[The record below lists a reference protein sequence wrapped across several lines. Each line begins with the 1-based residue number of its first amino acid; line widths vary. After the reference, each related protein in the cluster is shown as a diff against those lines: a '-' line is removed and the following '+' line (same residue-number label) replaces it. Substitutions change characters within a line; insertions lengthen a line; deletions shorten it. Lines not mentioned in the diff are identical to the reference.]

1 MNRGIKLALGGLLG
15 LVVLLIIAVV
25 LVVLL
30 VDLNRFKPQIEQ
42 AVQQQTGRT
51 LRIEG
56 DLGWS
61 LYPVLGIELGQ
72 TQLSNAPGFDDKPMA
87 SIKQVSVGV
96 ALLPLLKG
104 NLGVSELVLEAPEI
118 YLARKADGTTNWD
131 DLIQK
136 SKTEPEPTPE
146 QPAEES
152 QPLQI
157 AIEGVRLTDAQIE
170 WHDEQNQQSVR
181 IAPLTLI
188 TGPIEPGKPTDIQ
201 LQLAVANQNPQ
212 VDATLNLQTR
222 VASAEDFS
230 WVEWQDLILRLE
242 AKGEA
247 IPAELAKADL
257 SSSGRLYLQEQTLN
271 LQQTTLKFQVPGL
284 NKTMNAEGELS
295 LALQGNLETQ
305 TFSSQAVTLD
315 ALVTGKDLPGGKA
328 EISLQTPVTLDLKQ
342 QTLSLPAV
350 VANALGIKLNATV
363 TGKQILDD
371 PQLQGTLNVAQFAP
385 KPLLQRLG
393 VELPAMSDE
402 TALQSLSLSTQFN
415 ATPKLA
421 SLSKLKVVLDESNL
435 TGTAQAGLGEKTDL
449 GFKLALDKIN
459 LDRYLPPAA
468 AETSAPEGSKGS
480 DKKAPPASKTPTT
493 ASQEPAADPF
503 AWMDQINLDGN
514 INVGQV
520 QVKGAKITDIQL
532 NVVARDQILT
542 VDPLVASL
550 YGGRQS
556 TRVRVDTSGPEPK
569 TQVHT
574 AVQTVNVGTLLNSI
588 MSQAPLEGTGSLDLN
603 LNLTGLS
610 LDQIQRSLQGGGEL
624 RINDGAFNGVS
635 ILSSLRNNLAALSG
649 KPAQETKAETEL
661 KNFLAKFQI
670 DGGSLNWREMN
681 SKLGDVALSADGGF
695 NLFTQELD
703 TLLKITVPES
713 FKSKNDLLS
722 RLAGQQIPIKLGGTL
737 TDPKLGSVDLKNAIT
752 AQVQEKIDTKVQEK
766 REEVQKKVDE
776 KLQKGLEKLFKR

>member
-146 QPAEES
+146 QPAEER

-222 VASAEDFS
+222 IASAEDFS

-295 LALQGNLETQ
+295 LALQGNLEAQ

-315 ALVTGKDLPGGKA
+315 ALVTGQDLPGGRA
-328 EISLQTPVTLDLKQ
+328 EISLQTPMTLDLKQ
-342 QTLSLPAV
+342 QTRSLPAV
-350 VANALGIKLNATV
+350 LANALGIKLNATV
-363 TGKQILDD
+363 TGKQTLDD

-393 VELPAMSDE
+393 IKLPAMSDE
-402 TALQSLSLSTQFN
+402 TALQSLALSTQFN

-421 SLSKLKVVLDESNL
+421 SLSKLKVVLDE
-435 TGTAQAGLGEKTDL
+435 
-449 GFKLALDKIN
+449 
-459 LDRYLPPAA
+459 
-468 AETSAPEGSKGS
+468 
-480 DKKAPPASKTPTT
+480 
-493 ASQEPAADPF
+493 
-503 AWMDQINLDGN
+503 
-514 INVGQV
+514 
-520 QVKGAKITDIQL
+520 
-532 NVVARDQILT
+532 
-542 VDPLVASL
+542 
-550 YGGRQS
+550 
-556 TRVRVDTSGPEPK
+556 
-569 TQVHT
+569 
-574 AVQTVNVGTLLNSI
+574 
-588 MSQAPLEGTGSLDLN
+588 
-603 LNLTGLS
+603 
-610 LDQIQRSLQGGGEL
+610 
-624 RINDGAFNGVS
+624 
-635 ILSSLRNNLAALSG
+635 
-649 KPAQETKAETEL
+649 
-661 KNFLAKFQI
+661 
-670 DGGSLNWREMN
+670 
-681 SKLGDVALSADGGF
+681 
-695 NLFTQELD
+695 
-703 TLLKITVPES
+703 
-713 FKSKNDLLS
+713 
-722 RLAGQQIPIKLGGTL
+722 
-737 TDPKLGSVDLKNAIT
+737 
-752 AQVQEKIDTKVQEK
+752 
-766 REEVQKKVDE
+766 
-776 KLQKGLEKLFKR
+776 

>member
-1 MNRGIKLALGGLLG
+1 
-15 LVVLLIIAVV
+15 
-25 LVVLL
+25 
-30 VDLNRFKPQIEQ
+30 
-42 AVQQQTGRT
+42 
-51 LRIEG
+51 
-56 DLGWS
+56 
-61 LYPVLGIELGQ
+61 
-72 TQLSNAPGFDDKPMA
+72 
-87 SIKQVSVGV
+87 
-96 ALLPLLKG
+96 
-104 NLGVSELVLEAPEI
+104 
-118 YLARKADGTTNWD
+118 
-131 DLIQK
+131 
-136 SKTEPEPTPE
+136 
-146 QPAEES
+146 
-152 QPLQI
+152 
-157 AIEGVRLTDAQIE
+157 
-170 WHDEQNQQSVR
+170 HDEQNQQSVR

-222 VASAEDFS
+222 IASAEDFS

-284 NKTMNAEGELS
+284 KKTMNAEGELS

-315 ALVTGKDLPGGKA
+315 ALVTGQDLPGGRA

-402 TALQSLSLSTQFN
+402 NALQSLALSTQFN

-459 LDRYLPPAA
+459 LDRYLPPEA
-468 AETSAPEGSKGS
+468 AETSAPETAKQ
-480 DKKAPPASKTPTT
+480 ATPASKTPAT
-493 ASQEPAADPF
+493 AGQEPASDPF

-514 INVGQV
+514 IKVGQV

-542 VDPLVASL
+542 VDP
-550 YGGRQS
+550 
-556 TRVRVDTSGPEPK
+556 
-569 TQVHT
+569 
-574 AVQTVNVGTLLNSI
+574 
-588 MSQAPLEGTGSLDLN
+588 
-603 LNLTGLS
+603 
-610 LDQIQRSLQGGGEL
+610 
-624 RINDGAFNGVS
+624 
-635 ILSSLRNNLAALSG
+635 
-649 KPAQETKAETEL
+649 
-661 KNFLAKFQI
+661 
-670 DGGSLNWREMN
+670 
-681 SKLGDVALSADGGF
+681 
-695 NLFTQELD
+695 
-703 TLLKITVPES
+703 
-713 FKSKNDLLS
+713 
-722 RLAGQQIPIKLGGTL
+722 
-737 TDPKLGSVDLKNAIT
+737 
-752 AQVQEKIDTKVQEK
+752 
-766 REEVQKKVDE
+766 
-776 KLQKGLEKLFKR
+776 